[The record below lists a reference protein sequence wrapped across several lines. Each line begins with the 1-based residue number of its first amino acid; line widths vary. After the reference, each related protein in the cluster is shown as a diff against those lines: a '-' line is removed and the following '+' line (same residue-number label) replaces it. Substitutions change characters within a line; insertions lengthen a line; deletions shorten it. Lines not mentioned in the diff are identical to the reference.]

1 MREVRDY
8 LLADLTHLIENEE
21 AGPAYAKWAFNKLE
35 KLVPALKLYHE
46 DGLRQIKEVIV
57 ANPDAECLKDI
68 SRAIDGVIEVVD
80 NQRMTL
86 EKMWQV
92 QTEREQLKADQE
104 QLRAEQKQLRA
115 AQAQLKADQEQMKA
129 RESELETKISN
140 AVADAVAN
148 IEEVASGEVEFRVY
162 RATRRMM

>member
-104 QLRAEQKQLRA
+104 QLRA

-148 IEEVASGEVEFRVY
+148 IKEVASGEVEFRVY